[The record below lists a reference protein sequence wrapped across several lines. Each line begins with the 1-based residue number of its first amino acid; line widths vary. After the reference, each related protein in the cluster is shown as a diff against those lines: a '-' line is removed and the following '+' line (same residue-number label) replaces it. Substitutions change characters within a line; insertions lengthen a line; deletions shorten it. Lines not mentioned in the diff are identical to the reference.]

1 MVTCHRLKCDHALL
15 VSQPP
20 ASPIIL
26 PLQANRI
33 TGNGRLALR
42 KSQWRWKTL
51 TEQKG
56 KATTRTRG
64 RQKTDTTMQDNKYCL
79 VFHRR
84 TPPRKRKSPKL
95 KCSLFYNHYRCF
107 LWWALIAE
115 TCSQH
120 PGTARMEHGPPICV
134 YCWEQRT
141 LIRGDIPAGR
151 YLPNIGRGILLGVDL
166 SADGPA
172 SPPALHHR
180 VRGRRGDFILP
191 RVCTAAR
198 FLQVLD
204 LLCLLLKN
212 YKFIKRDP
220 ASVLFTGVPLV

>member
-79 VFHRR
+79 VFHRK

-95 KCSLFYNHYRCF
+95 KYSLFYNHYRYF
-107 LWWALIAE
+107 LWWAIIAE
-115 TCSQH
+115 TCS
-120 PGTARMEHGPPICV
+120 PAPRNSKDGVRPPPFVFTAGNSARSSEETSPRAGTF
-134 YCWEQRT
+134 RT
-141 LIRGDIPAGR
+141 
-151 YLPNIGRGILLGVDL
+151 
-166 SADGPA
+166 
-172 SPPALHHR
+172 
-180 VRGRRGDFILP
+180 
-191 RVCTAAR
+191 
-198 FLQVLD
+198 
-204 LLCLLLKN
+204 
-212 YKFIKRDP
+212 
-220 ASVLFTGVPLV
+220 